1 MSSMLKVY
9 LKRSC
14 DTYSEWLA
22 GPILIEDMLY
32 NYPDVTS
39 QHEGTIHQNMLQDM
53 LKQIV

>member
-39 QHEGTIHQNMLQDM
+39 QHEGTIHQNMFQDM